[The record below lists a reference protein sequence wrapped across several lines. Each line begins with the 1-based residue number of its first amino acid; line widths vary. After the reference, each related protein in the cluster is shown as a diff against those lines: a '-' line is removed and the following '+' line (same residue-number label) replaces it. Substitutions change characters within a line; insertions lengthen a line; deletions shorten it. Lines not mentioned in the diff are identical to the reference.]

1 MPELNWVGKD
11 KVITHHLD
19 VPYRVLDRQYSFD
32 KDGQHEADNGSEN
45 MIIHGDNLE
54 ALKALLP
61 RYEGKVD
68 CIYIDPPYN
77 TGNEGWV
84 YNDAVNDPRIKKWIG
99 EVVGKEGDD
108 LSRHDKWLCMM
119 YPRLRLLQRLLAPTG
134 TIFIS
139 IDDHEQASL
148 KLICDEI
155 FGTRNHLVTFV
166 WESSGNTDNQGDI
179 IGTHEYILTYSRN
192 RSLSAINA
200 VVDPNIPADSKIR
213 RNFVENSAIKNG
225 FKNPPS
231 IVELPKGFPC
241 IEATLDLPR
250 HEFAEEFMEKSREF
264 GYIPRSLGK
273 EYAAN
278 YPLRLDDIRVRAG
291 KLVSP
296 CRVFTGWMNA
306 KKLRAFINNSCN
318 PVPEGASHFHFYLTK
333 TGAVYYRKEG
343 RQSHYVQS
351 VLRNM
356 GTTETNKYALEAMEL
371 TFDYPKPVE
380 LLEYLISLYVPHE
393 GVVLDSFAGS
403 GTTGHAVLNLNRR
416 DKGKRHFI
424 LVELGDYAKN
434 LTAARVEGAI
444 RSDHELPGG
453 ERESF
458 TYYEL
463 GAPLLVDGE
472 LNPDV
477 PVERVREYVWF
488 TETQQPF
495 VEPEVEGHPYFL
507 GTANRAAYHFI
518 FEPDQVTT
526 LEHEFVAG
534 LTPEVVSDS
543 LVVYADVC
551 ALSEAE
557 LARWSI
563 TFKKIPRDITRL

>member
-1 MPELNWVGKD
+1 MPELNWVGKA

-19 VPYRVLDRQYSFD
+19 VPYRVLNRQFSFD
-32 KDGQHEADNGSEN
+32 RDGRHDANNDSEN
-45 MIIHGDNLE
+45 LIIHGDNLE

-68 CIYIDPPYN
+68 FIYIDPPYN

-84 YNDAVNDPRIKKWIG
+84 YNDAVNDPQIKKWLG
-99 EVVGKEGDD
+99 EAVGKEGED
-108 LSRHDKWLCMM
+108 LTRHDKWLCMM
-119 YPRLRLLQRLLAPTG
+119 YPRLRLLHRLLAPSG

-139 IDDHEQASL
+139 IDDHEQANL

-166 WESSGNTDNQGDI
+166 WESSGNTDNQADI
-179 IGTHEYILTYSRN
+179 IGVHEYILAYSRN
-192 RSLSAINA
+192 RSMSAINA
-200 VVDPNIPADSKIR
+200 VVDPNIPPDSKIR
-213 RNFVENSAIKNG
+213 RNFVENSAIKNS

-231 IVELPKGFPC
+231 IVELPAGFPC
-241 IEATLDLPR
+241 IKASLDLPR
-250 HEFAEEFMEKSREF
+250 HEFAEEFMERSDAF

-273 EYAAN
+273 EYAVN
-278 YPLRLDDIRVRAG
+278 YPVRLDDIHVRAG
-291 KLVSP
+291 KLLSP

-306 KKLRAFINNSCN
+306 KKLRTFIDNGCV
-318 PVPEGASHFHFYLTK
+318 PVTEGASHFHFYLTK

-343 RQSHYVQS
+343 RRSHYVQS

-356 GTTETNKYALEAMEL
+356 GTTERNKYVLESMGL

-380 LLEYLISLYVPHE
+380 LLEYLISLYAPPK
-393 GVVLDSFAGS
+393 GIVLDSFAGS

-416 DKGKRHFI
+416 DKGERRFI
-424 LVELGDYAKN
+424 LVELGDYAKS
-434 LTAARVEGAI
+434 LTAARIENAI
-444 RSDHELPGG
+444 RSDRNPLGN

-458 TYYEL
+458 AYYEL
-463 GAPLLVDGE
+463 GSPLLIDGE
-472 LNPDV
+472 LNPEV
-477 PVERVREYVWF
+477 PLERVREYVWF

-495 VEPEVEGHPYFL
+495 VEPQVEGHPYFL
-507 GTANRAAYHFI
+507 GATNRAAYHFI
-518 FEPDQVTT
+518 FEQDQITT
-526 LEHEFVAG
+526 LDHDFLAE

-543 LVVYADVC
+543 ILVYADVC